1 MIGREFESGDM
12 AEEAHD
18 EFVNRF
24 FPERPDKAAERMRK
38 LLIGPRAA
46 KLFGRD
52 AGKVDG
58 GFGCAG
64 SEEIGDILRDLDTD
78 RLLRFLR
85 GGAEVR
91 CQHDIVECQQRRAG
105 RRLFDI
111 NVEGRAGDVPTREC
125 FE

>member
-1 MIGREFESGDM
+1 MRGVDTIDAAGQALAEQTNKSLCRDRPRVEIGYM

-18 EFVNRF
+18 KFVNWF

-52 AGKVDG
+52 AGKVDC

-78 RLLRFLR
+78 RLLRFLG
-85 GGAEVR
+85 GGAE
-91 CQHDIVECQQRRAG
+91 
-105 RRLFDI
+105 
-111 NVEGRAGDVPTREC
+111 
-125 FE
+125 